1 MLGQTE
7 VLTTAL
13 SAKDASLSRVREGE
27 CVKKILVICMYDSIH
42 SARWLAQ
49 FKDTDYEFLLFPSS
63 PHRRIRPE
71 LKALLGNSGAASYNL
86 FPLSRLFGLPFWIA
100 DKFFGNLIRG
110 SLVRIAAKTFRPDLV
125 HALELQNAGYISL
138 QAFGD
143 RSRPFKL
150 MVTNWGSDI
159 FWFQQF
165 PQHLAK
171 LKQLLKIADYY
182 SAECSRDVALAK
194 RLGFVGKAMPVIPN
208 AGGFGQ
214 QELEQA
220 LRPSDARSKIAIK
233 GYQGWVGRAVTALEA
248 IESISGSLSD
258 YELVIYSANLKT
270 IRYAREVEKRTG
282 LRFTIYPKGAMSH
295 RQVLELFAE
304 SKIYIG
310 LSESDGISTS
320 LLEAMAM
327 GAIPVQTATACCDE
341 WFTSTGVA
349 IHQIEPGIVAA
360 GILRALE
367 LSEDPMN
374 ATVNRETIRRKANAS
389 EVSKIART
397 FYEL

>member
-7 VLTTAL
+7 VLTTAP
-13 SAKDASLSRVREGE
+13 SAKGASLSRVREGE

-49 FKDTDYEFLLFPSS
+49 FKDSNYEFLLFPSS
-63 PHRRIRPE
+63 PHRRLRPE
-71 LKALLGNSGAASYNL
+71 LKALLGNSGAASYKL

-110 SLVRIAAKTFRPDLV
+110 SLVRIAARTFKPDIV

-138 QAFGD
+138 RAFEGKL
-143 RSRPFKL
+143 SSYKL

-165 PQHLAK
+165 PKHRGKLQRLLA
-171 LKQLLKIADYY
+171 LADYY

-194 RLGFVGKAMPVIPN
+194 NLGFTGQTMPVIPN
-208 AGGFGQ
+208 AGGLDLPSLEAMVEPT
-214 QELEQA
+214 ELRR
-220 LRPSDARSKIAIK
+220 LIVLK
-233 GYQGWVGRAVTALEA
+233 GYHGWVGRSLVALEA
-248 IESISGSLSD
+248 LEDIADSIRGLSIH
-258 YELVIYSANLKT
+258 IYSAERHV
-270 IRYAREVEKRTG
+270 IDRAAAVAKRTG
-282 LRFTIYPKGAMSH
+282 LNISWSSIGALSHLEMLSMFGQARIY
-295 RQVLELFAE
+295 V
-304 SKIYIG
+304 G

-341 WFTSTGVA
+341 WFSSTGVA
-349 IHQIEPGIVAA
+349 IQQIDSASVARGIT
-360 GILRALE
+360 RALE
-367 LSEDPMN
+367 LALDPKN
-374 ATVNRETIRRKANAS
+374 AAINRETIRRKANAD
-389 EVSKIART
+389 EVSRIART
-397 FYEL
+397 FYEF